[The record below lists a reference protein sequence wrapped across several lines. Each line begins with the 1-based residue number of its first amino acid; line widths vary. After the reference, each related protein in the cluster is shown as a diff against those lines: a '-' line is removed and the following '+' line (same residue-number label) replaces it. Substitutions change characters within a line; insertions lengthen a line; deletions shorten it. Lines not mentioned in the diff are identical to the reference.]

1 MTPERQVKMAARM
14 YEARETVRFLWGADY
29 HAKIREAI
37 DQLKVIQQQR
47 GDEDLLSTCI
57 FAAKQA
63 AEAGETFYSMA
74 VIAAYVEDMEPTPQ
88 EASS

>member
-1 MTPERQVKMAARM
+1 MTSERQVKMAARM
-14 YEARETVRFLWGADY
+14 YEARETVRFFWGADY
-29 HAKIREAI
+29 QKSIREVI
-37 DQLKVIQQQR
+37 EKIKVIQQQR

-74 VIAAYVEDMEPTPQ
+74 VIAAYVEDTEPTPQ